1 LSENS
6 TLSMPIAP
14 GVGARDSEPSERV
27 IVTPRVSVPA
37 ANSEAGTTFAIL
49 ISLSLCHFLND
60 MNQSLVPAIYPI
72 LKASYQ
78 LDFGQIGL
86 ITLAFQMTASLLQP
100 VVGMVTDKRPTP
112 FSLPIAMGCSLVG
125 LLMLS
130 AATSYHMIL
139 IAAAMV
145 GLGSSVFH
153 PESSR
158 VARMASG
165 GRYGFAQS
173 LFQLGGS
180 AGSAIGPLLA
190 AFIVVPRGQGSIA
203 WFSAA
208 ALLAILVLTNVS
220 VWYSR
225 HPAMASRR
233 GRRTPAVIPASP
245 LPRGKVIGAIAVI
258 LVLLFSKNVY
268 TSSLSSYYTFYLI
281 QKFHLSVPHAQ
292 YMLFTFLGAVAAG
305 TFAGGPIGDRV
316 GRKPVIWFSILGAF
330 PFALMLP
337 CRPALDR
344 HPQRVDR
351 ADPCLRL
358 FRHHRLR
365 AGTAARPHRPRGGHD
380 VRLLVR
386 SWRAG
391 RRRPWTHC
399 RCDRNR
405 DGVPG
410 LLVPAADRPAHRAAA
425 EYRTAEVRSGL
436 CPEPCQG
443 ATLLGTNHFRT
454 GSKGRR
460 PFAGPGQSPGLPFTP
475 YRRAAPWTT

>member
-1 LSENS
+1 MSESAAAARPGQSAFSDPASAERETAAVKS
-6 TLSMPIAP
+6 T
-14 GVGARDSEPSERV
+14 
-27 IVTPRVSVPA
+27 VSPVA
-37 ANSEAGTTFAIL
+37 AETTTTFAIL

-72 LKASYQ
+72 LKETYR

-86 ITLAFQMTASLLQP
+86 ITLAFQLTASLLQP

-112 FSLPIAMGCSLVG
+112 FSLPVAMGCSLLG
-125 LLMLS
+125 LLLLS
-130 AATSYHMIL
+130 VADSYPMIL

-220 VWYSR
+220 AWYAR
-225 HPAMASRR
+225 HPAMLARR
-233 GRRTPAVIPASP
+233 GRRVPAAIPASP
-245 LPRGKVIGAIAVI
+245 LPRAKVLRAITVI
-258 LVLLFSKNVY
+258 LILLFSKNVY
-268 TSSLSSYYTFYLI
+268 TASLSSYYTFYLI
-281 QKFHLSVPHAQ
+281 QKFQLSVPHAQ
-292 YMLFTFLGAVAAG
+292 YMLFAFLAAVAAG
-305 TFAGGPIGDRV
+305 TFAGGPIGDRF

-337 CRPALDR
+337 YAGLMWTGILSVVIGLILASAFSAIIVYAQELLPGRIGLVAGMMFGFSFGLGGLGAAALGHIADVTGIETVY
-344 HPQRVDR
+344 RVCSFL
-351 ADPCLRL
+351 PLIGL
-358 FRHHRLR
+358 L
-365 AGTAARPHRPRGGHD
+365 TA
-380 VRLLVR
+380 LLPDIE
-386 SWRAG
+386 
-391 RRRPWTHC
+391 RRR
-399 RCDRNR
+399 
-405 DGVPG
+405 
-410 LLVPAADRPAHRAAA
+410 
-425 EYRTAEVRSGL
+425 
-436 CPEPCQG
+436 
-443 ATLLGTNHFRT
+443 
-454 GSKGRR
+454 
-460 PFAGPGQSPGLPFTP
+460 
-475 YRRAAPWTT
+475 